1 MSKFNIPIEVEDN
14 LETFL
19 KLLPLSIRNKYMGN
33 MASAMLKQNEKQ
45 IIENI
50 SAITQDILQ
59 MAISRKDEA
68 IMQEELDKALE
79 KLGVIIPDEKKKIK
93 GKKSNPEDFVKKDVI
108 IQEIESTVFT
118 ADVSKDIDQFESN
131 DKIKE
136 NVNTN
141 KDMNIEDQDIP
152 KIQQKVDVKNLDLE
166 EMFNTPNKD

>member
-93 GKKSNPEDFVKKDVI
+93 GKKSSPEDFVKKDSI

-131 DKIKE
+131 DKTKE

>member
-59 MAISRKDEA
+59 MAISRKDET
-68 IMQEELDKALE
+68 IMQEELDKALV

-93 GKKSNPEDFVKKDVI
+93 GKKSSPEDFVKKDVI

-118 ADVSKDIDQFESN
+118 EDVSKDIDQFESN

>member
-68 IMQEELDKALE
+68 IMQEELDKALV

-93 GKKSNPEDFVKKDVI
+93 GKKSNPEDFVKKDAI

-141 KDMNIEDQDIP
+141 NDMNIEEQDIP
-152 KIQQKVDVKNLDLE
+152 KIQQKIDVKKLDLE

>member
-33 MASAMLKQNEKQ
+33 MASAMIKQNEKQ

-68 IMQEELDKALE
+68 IMQEELDKALV

-93 GKKSNPEDFVKKDVI
+93 GKKSSPEEFVKKDSI

>member
-1 MSKFNIPIEVEDN
+1 MSKFNISIEVEDN

-45 IIENI
+45 IVENI

-59 MAISRKDEA
+59 VAISKKDET
-68 IMQEELDKALE
+68 IMQEELDKALA

-93 GKKSNPEDFVKKDVI
+93 GKKSSPEDFVKKDSIV
-108 IQEIESTVFT
+108 QEIEPTVFT
-118 ADVSKDIDQFESN
+118 TDVSKNIDQFESN

-136 NVNTN
+136 NVNIDN
-141 KDMNIEDQDIP
+141 DMSIEEQDIP
-152 KIQQKVDVKNLDLE
+152 KIHQKIDVKKLDLE

>member
-93 GKKSNPEDFVKKDVI
+93 GKKSSPEEFVKKDSI

-141 KDMNIEDQDIP
+141 NDMNIEDQDIP